1 MPVSQVRLDRERGE
15 FDMFGKWHTDQRGS
29 VSIFLILILA
39 IVFTFV
45 ALFIDYA
52 RIAAMKVQSERLVRS
67 AVRSVM
73 SAYEP
78 ELQQEYGLFAYGE
91 SDGDQIMSG
100 VLNGSMDHGDRGD
113 AFSILPLELDTSS
126 LHMERMLGEYDIFN
140 HQIGEEMKYK
150 APIDFTLEIV
160 NKFKPLSQSMK
171 EASNTVDV
179 LKKLQKLYDKREDAL
194 DEMIVKQKKAAKS
207 TEQLS
212 SLIMSHSST
221 YISNQSL
228 GGGIHSGEDIAAQY
242 DDYVNK
248 VDELERLIAERQS
261 NSNSGGSVNDDNE
274 ENDDDN
280 DDNDD
285 NDDLIDSYAA
295 MIHEYRQG
303 SSGVITKVSRI
314 QNSSRVD
321 HQILLPQALDSW
333 EEAYQM
339 NEQMKQVIRE
349 SENRAQNEG
358 YDQVSREKTPGSAE
372 ELSNEDSETIKQIRG
387 QTDKLLLPEV
397 FLQDL
402 KNEIEIQTNQYG
414 SLDKQITSFTSV
426 MGGTSSN
433 QMKSIAIQ
441 TREQADTYL
450 QKYSI
455 SGSGNILDE
464 EKRKLEENRS
474 SDQERKATEKK
485 SKAKLKDAANVL
497 NKINELEDKAKGHM
511 EEYRTLQQYYDESI
525 SFNKQTAGD
534 SYKGAPL
541 DNDPYDA
548 GASAMDNM
556 DGLFGSMGGMMSGL
570 QDEFYQNEYASL
582 YFQHFDISQL
592 GSIVSQPD
600 SSVGDDVVEQLSV
613 HNQELEYILY
623 GFHNPV
629 GNVSAAYAEIFG
641 TRLAIR
647 TMEGLVKSSKLG
659 NPLLILAAS
668 LLYGIETA
676 IADMIQLCVKGS
688 IELSAYLKV
697 QMTYR
702 DYLRVF
708 LFIHSNNENKMSRM
722 LSLIRFNT
730 GINPAERATYSSGE
744 VRIGMQVWF
753 LPGILKMFGSSEDKV
768 EGSRYYAIKKADFSY

>member
-1 MPVSQVRLDRERGE
+1 
-15 FDMFGKWHTDQRGS
+15 MFRKWYTDQRGS
-29 VSIFLILILA
+29 VTIFLILILA

-52 RIAAMKVQSERLVRS
+52 RIAAMKVQSERLVHS

-91 SDGDQIMSG
+91 SDGNQIMSG

-126 LHMERMLGEYDIFN
+126 LQMERMLGEYEIFN
-140 HQIGEEMKYK
+140 RQIGEEMKYK

-194 DEMIVKQKKAAKS
+194 DEMLGKQKKAAQS
-207 TEQLS
+207 VDNIA
-212 SLIMSHSST
+212 SLIMEQATTH
-221 YISNQSL
+221 ISNESL
-228 GGGIHSGEDIAAQY
+228 GGGIHSGKDIAAQY
-242 DDYVNK
+242 DDHVEKAN
-248 VDELERLIAERQS
+248 ELERLIAERQAKS
-261 NSNSGGSVNDDNE
+261 WIELNE
-274 ENDDDN
+274 GDFDAEDA
-280 DDNDD
+280 
-285 NDDLIDSYAA
+285 LIDSYRDL
-295 MIHEYRQG
+295 INGYLQG
-303 SSGVITKVSRI
+303 SSSLLSTVSDH
-314 QNSSRVD
+314 QNSSRAD
-321 HQILLPQALDSW
+321 HKKMLPEALALW
-333 EEAYQM
+333 EEAYEM
-339 NEQMKQVIRE
+339 NEQMKRVIAE
-349 SENRAQNEG
+349 SENRSQSDG
-358 YDQVSREKTPGSAE
+358 YDQVSRENNPGSTE
-372 ELSNEDSETIKQIRG
+372 ELSSEDSETIRQIRG
-387 QTDKLLLPEV
+387 QAEKLLLPEIL
-397 FLQDL
+397 LQDF
-402 KNEIEIQTNQYG
+402 KKQIEVQTNHYQT
-414 SLDKQITSFTSV
+414 LDAQITSFSSA
-426 MGGTSSN
+426 MSGALGTSSSSSH
-433 QMKSIAIQ
+433 MKSAAIE
-441 TREQADTYL
+441 TRVKVDDYL
-450 QKYSI
+450 RRYSI

-464 EKRKLEENRS
+464 ELRKLEENRS
-474 SDQERKATEKK
+474 SDKERKATEKK
-485 SKAKLKDAANVL
+485 AKAKLKDAANIL
-497 NKINELEDKAKGHM
+497 NKINELSDKAGGYM

-525 SFNKQTAGD
+525 AFNKQSAGD
-534 SYKGAPL
+534 AYQGAQL

-556 DGLFGSMGGMMSGL
+556 DGLYGSMGGMTAGL

-582 YFQHFDISQL
+582 YFHHFDITRL
-592 GSIVSQPD
+592 GNIVSNPD
-600 SSVGDDVVEQLSV
+600 SSIGDDLVEQLSI

-659 NPLLILAAS
+659 NPLLILAAA
-668 LLYGIETA
+668 LLYGIEMA
-676 IADMIQLCVKGS
+676 IVDMIQLCQKGS

-697 QMTYR
+697 EMTYR

-708 LFIHSNNENKMSRM
+708 LFIHSNNDKKMSRM

-744 VRIGMQVWF
+744 VRIGMKLWF
-753 LPGILKMFGSSEDKV
+753 LPGIMKMFGSATNSEDEV
-768 EGSRYYAIKKADFSY
+768 EGNRYYAIKKADYSY

>member
-1 MPVSQVRLDRERGE
+1 
-15 FDMFGKWHTDQRGS
+15 MFGKWHTDQRGS

-39 IVFTFV
+39 MVFTFV

-78 ELQQEYGLFAYGE
+78 KLQQEYGLFAYGE
-91 SDGDQIMSG
+91 SDGNQIMSG
-100 VLNGSMDHGDRGD
+100 VLNGNMDHGDRGD

-150 APIDFTLEIV
+150 APIDFTLEVV

-179 LKKLQKLYDKREDAL
+179 LKKLQKLYEKREDAL
-194 DEMIVKQKKAAKS
+194 DEMIVKQKRAAQ
-207 TEQLS
+207 TTDHLS
-212 SLIMSHSST
+212 NLIMSQAAT

-228 GGGIHSGEDIAAQY
+228 GGVQSGTDIAAQY
-242 DDYVNK
+242 DDYVITVN
-248 VDELERLIAERQS
+248 ELERLIAEKQSKSS
-261 NSNSGGSVNDDNE
+261 NSKKGDNNEDHDD
-274 ENDDDN
+274 
-280 DDNDD
+280 DD
-285 NDDLIDSYAA
+285 NDDLIESYAA
-295 MIHEYRQG
+295 LIQDYRQG
-303 SSGVITKVSRI
+303 TSSVLSNVSSI
-314 QNSSRVD
+314 QNSSRGYHLV
-321 HQILLPQALDSW
+321 LLPQALESW
-333 EEAYQM
+333 EEAYEM
-339 NEQMKQVIRE
+339 NEQMKQVIKE

-358 YDQVSREKTPGSAE
+358 YDQVSREKSTGSTE

-387 QTDKLLLPEV
+387 QTEKLLLPEV

-402 KNEIEIQTNQYG
+402 KKEIEIQTTQYR
-414 SLDKQITSFTSV
+414 SLDNQITSFSST
-426 MGGTSSN
+426 MGGTSSSH
-433 QMKSIAIQ
+433 MKSTAIQ

-450 QKYSI
+450 HKYSI

-464 EKRKLEENRS
+464 EKRKLEEHRS

-485 SKAKLKDAANVL
+485 SKAKLKDAANL
-497 NKINELEDKAKGHM
+497 LDKINELEDKAKAHI

-525 SFNKQTAGD
+525 SFNKQTSGD
-534 SYKGAPL
+534 SYKGAQL

-556 DGLFGSMGGMMSGL
+556 DGLFGSMGGMLSGL

-582 YFQHFDISQL
+582 YFHHFDISKL

-600 SSVGDDVVEQLSV
+600 SSIGDDLVGQLSV

-668 LLYGIETA
+668 LLYGIEMA

-708 LFIHSNNENKMSRM
+708 LFIHSNNESKMSRM

-730 GINPAERATYSSGE
+730 GINPAERATYASGE

>member
-1 MPVSQVRLDRERGE
+1 
-15 FDMFGKWHTDQRGS
+15 MFSKWHTDQRGS
-29 VSIFLILILA
+29 VSVFLILILA

-150 APIDFTLEIV
+150 APIDFTLEIL

-171 EASNTVDV
+171 EASNTVDI

-194 DEMIVKQKKAAKS
+194 DEMIMNQKKAAKS
-207 TEQLS
+207 TDQLS
-212 SLIMSHSST
+212 SLIMSQLST

-228 GGGIHSGEDIAAQY
+228 GGGVHSGTDIAAQY
-242 DDYVNK
+242 DDYVVK
-248 VDELERLIAERQS
+248 VSELERLIAERES
-261 NSNSGGSVNDDNE
+261 HSNSGNSKNE
-274 ENDDDN
+274 DDD
-280 DDNDD
+280 DDDD
-285 NDDLIDSYAA
+285 KDEDEDEDDDDLIDSYAA
-295 MIHEYRQG
+295 MIQEYLQG
-303 SSGVITKVSRI
+303 SSGVLTNVSSI
-314 QNSSRVD
+314 QNSLRVD
-321 HQILLPQALDSW
+321 HLLLLPQALESW
-333 EEAYQM
+333 EEAYEM
-339 NEQMKQVIRE
+339 NEQMKQVIKE

-358 YDQVSREKTPGSAE
+358 YDQVSRERSPGSTE
-372 ELSNEDSETIKQIRG
+372 ELSNEDSETIKQIRE
-387 QTDKLLLPEV
+387 QTEKLLLPEV
-397 FLQDL
+397 FLQKL
-402 KNEIEIQTNQYG
+402 KSEIEIQTTQHR

-426 MGGTSSN
+426 MGGTSSS

-450 QKYSI
+450 RKYSI

-464 EKRKLEENRS
+464 EKRELEENRS

-497 NKINELEDKAKGHM
+497 NKINELEEKAKGHM
-511 EEYRTLQQYYDESI
+511 EEYRTLQQYYDESK
-525 SFNKQTAGD
+525 SFNKQMAGD
-534 SYKGAPL
+534 SYKGALL

-548 GASAMDNM
+548 GTSALDNM
-556 DGLFGSMGGMMSGL
+556 DGLFGSMGGMMSEL
-570 QDEFYQNEYASL
+570 QGEFYQNEYAAL

-668 LLYGIETA
+668 LLYGIEMA